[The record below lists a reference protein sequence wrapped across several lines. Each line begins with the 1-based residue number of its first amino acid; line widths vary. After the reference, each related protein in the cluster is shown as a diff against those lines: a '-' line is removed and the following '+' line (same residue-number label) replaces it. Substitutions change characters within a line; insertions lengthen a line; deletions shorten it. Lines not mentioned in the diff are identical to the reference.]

1 MDSSNTIWY
10 KKYKFQLCLISIG
23 LFVFLNSLFGDF
35 VWDDVSQIQN
45 NYFVHSL
52 SNIGSFFLGS
62 TFTPQSSTNLQGLY
76 YRPLMTT
83 SFSFIYTLFGQQTF
97 FYHFF
102 QLVIHIANSLL
113 LFILFKKNLKEQIA
127 FIISLVFLVHPI
139 NVESVAY
146 ISTLGEPLFF
156 FFGTTALILFQK
168 EKLTVKRSILVS
180 FLLFCSLLS
189 KETGVLFGIIVSLYY
204 LFFKKKSIPETIK
217 TIAVAF
223 TPLCL
228 YLFLRFS
235 VAKVALEKIPDVP
248 MMTAP
253 FAMRIFSMPEIFFF
267 YIKTFFFP
275 KDLFIYQEWI
285 VFQAD
290 SKFYLPLLLDAI
302 FLTLLCALGIWIW
315 KTNKKTFTLF
325 AFFTSWFLL
334 GVGFHLQLIPLDM
347 TVADHMFYFPMVGL
361 LGVIS
366 LAIQNIKQPS
376 HNLRTIGLTFAI
388 AIICIFSLRTII
400 RNTNWYNGIA
410 LYGNDLRYQQ
420 NDRIE
425 NLLASALV
433 SAGQLAQ
440 AQEHFEALLS
450 RNPKE
455 PALIVNLAIVNE
467 SQGNFQKA
475 EELYQ
480 KGLQSDDSG
489 VIYTNYARI
498 LYKQGKLQQAK
509 DASSQGLKKFPNNS
523 TLWII
528 DAIALYKLGN
538 KQQALEAVQKAK
550 DTSSDPRIDQ
560 IYQGISNDNL
570 NY

>member
-1 MDSSNTIWY
+1 
-10 KKYKFQLCLISIG
+10 
-23 LFVFLNSLFGDF
+23 
-35 VWDDVSQIQN
+35 
-45 NYFVHSL
+45 
-52 SNIGSFFLGS
+52 
-62 TFTPQSSTNLQGLY
+62 
-76 YRPLMTT
+76 
-83 SFSFIYTLFGQQTF
+83 
-97 FYHFF
+97 
-102 QLVIHIANSLL
+102 
-113 LFILFKKNLKEQIA
+113 
-127 FIISLVFLVHPI
+127 
-139 NVESVAY
+139 
-146 ISTLGEPLFF
+146 
-156 FFGTTALILFQK
+156 LFQK

-480 KGLQSDDSG
+480 KGL
-489 VIYTNYARI
+489 
-498 LYKQGKLQQAK
+498 
-509 DASSQGLKKFPNNS
+509 
-523 TLWII
+523 
-528 DAIALYKLGN
+528 
-538 KQQALEAVQKAK
+538 
-550 DTSSDPRIDQ
+550 
-560 IYQGISNDNL
+560 
-570 NY
+570 